1 MNVATPHPLRADTLN
16 IILVED
22 DDGDAKAVMRA
33 LKDSRI
39 ANPVHR
45 LRDGIEA
52 LAFLRG
58 EGKVPPPQ
66 HYVVLL
72 DINMPRMN
80 GHEFMERLRASPDPL
95 ISNAV
100 VFVLSTS
107 AAERDIK
114 DAYAKNVAG
123 YLVKSDYTDGL
134 KPVVSMIKIFGDAV
148 RLP

>member
-1 MNVATPHPLRADTLN
+1 MSETGPE
-16 IILVED
+16 ILLVD
-22 DDGDAKAVMRA
+22 DDEIDRMAVRRA
-33 LKDSRI
+33 FTDLGVAPTI
-39 ANPVHR
+39 
-45 LRDGIEA
+45 IEA
-52 LAFLRG
+52 EDGEEALEILAGLSTKPR
-58 EGKVPPPQ
+58 PASP
-66 HYVVLL
+66 YLILL